1 MEVLADIDCF
11 KEGDTVAGTDEEVI
25 IDGNAV
31 SDSETSTI
39 IVDVTSSVDEAEL
52 ELIDAA
58 ALDDGVE
65 ENELNDTGADD
76 ADKLELT
83 DVTVELEVTEPE
95 LVDAVAVVDE
105 DELTDDGAVEVDE
118 LVDAKGVD
126 AETTKLEPCGTTVVE
141 VDDIVMLAAAALE
154 ADNIEDGS
162 TCGDAGMGT
171 IVLGSC
177 AGTAPVPS
185 CLFCMDG
192 STTHLLC

>member
-1 MEVLADIDCF
+1 MEVLADTDCF
-11 KEGDTVAGTDEEVI
+11 KEGNTVAVTDEEVI
-25 IDGNAV
+25 VDGNAV

-52 ELIDAA
+52 ELVDAA
-58 ALDDGVE
+58 ALDDIA

-83 DVTVELEVTEPE
+83 GVTVEPEVTEPE

-118 LVDAKGVD
+118 LMDAKGFD
-126 AETTKLEPCGTTVVE
+126 AETTKLEPCGTTAVE
-141 VDDIVMLAAAALE
+141 VDEVVMLAAAALE
-154 ADNIEDGS
+154 ADNTEDGS
-162 TCGDAGMGT
+162 NCGDAGMGT
-171 IVLGSC
+171 IVLGGC
-177 AGTAPVPS
+177 AGTALVPS